1 MARQRKMKAKELA
14 EKVKRYFA
22 SITRTVDVTERVPTD
37 ELDDHGHVIY
47 RTVPVVNSLGEQAR
61 REEYITP
68 PTVGGLCLFLG
79 IHRSTWTEWCNTENY
94 PEFADTTTY
103 ARGRMQAWLEEQSLT
118 RKDVKGIIFNLQNNY
133 GYSEKKQVELGP
145 NAARAVSVEAMGLAE
160 KRALL
165 EEIAQEFGGSE
176 EP

>member
-1 MARQRKMKAKELA
+1 MARKRKMKAKELA
-14 EKVKRYFA
+14 EKVERYFA
-22 SITRTVDVTERVPTD
+22 SITRTVTVTERVPTD
-37 ELDDHGHVIY
+37 KLDDHGHTIY
-47 RTVPVVNSLGEQAR
+47 KTETVRNSLGEEAT

-79 IHRSTWTEWCNTENY
+79 IHRSTWNEWCNAELF

-145 NAARAVSVEAMGLAE
+145 NAARVVSAQSMGLDE

-165 EEIAQEFGGSE
+165 EEIAQEFGDH
-176 EP
+176 P

>member
-1 MARQRKMKAKELA
+1 MARKRKMKAKELA
-14 EKVKRYFA
+14 QQVERYFA
-22 SITRTVDVTERVPTD
+22 SITRTVTVTERVPTD
-37 ELDDHGHVIY
+37 KLDDHGHVIY
-47 RTVPVVNSLGEQAR
+47 KTETVLNSLGEEAK

-79 IHRSTWTEWCNTENY
+79 IHRSTWNDWCDAERF
-94 PEFADTTTY
+94 PELTDTTTY

-145 NAARAVSVEAMGLAE
+145 NAARAVSAQSMDLAE
-160 KRALL
+160 KQELL
-165 EEIAQEFGGSE
+165 KQIAEEFGDR
-176 EP
+176 P